1 MFEEQQVIQP
11 KSRFSLSALALSML
25 VAGTIQLICKNTTER
40 RPSNDDSLELSI
52 SALNIPQGSI
62 FKGGRDLYIRATFNQ
77 QMTYEW
83 GKKEGWSLGQG
94 EKKPLDIV
102 LKVPNNWIQNDE
114 LEFKLEVMQT
124 GALAETVLVRC
135 AQVSKQLSS
144 YNRGYQCN
152 VPGDNAPLLSYR
164 LGRKV
169 DENLP
174 VAQTSGTAL
183 RSASTN

>member
-1 MFEEQQVIQP
+1 MFEEQAIQP
-11 KSRFSLSALALSML
+11 KSRFSVSALALSML
-25 VAGTIQLICKNTTER
+25 VAGAIQLVCKSSSER
-40 RPSNDDSLELSI
+40 RPSNDDALELSI
-52 SALNIPQGSI
+52 SQLNIPQGSI
-62 FKGGRDLYIRATFNQ
+62 FKGGHGLYLRATFNQ

-83 GKKEGWSLGQG
+83 GKTEGWALSPG
-94 EKKPLDIV
+94 EKRPLDIV

-114 LEFKLEVMQT
+114 LEFKLEVMQN
-124 GALAETVLVRC
+124 GGIHEAVMVRC

-169 DENLP
+169 EETLP
-174 VAQTSGTAL
+174 VAQTAGAIK
-183 RSASTN
+183 SASNR